1 MKKLLILSLVFITS
15 SFCTPNVLTF
25 ADTWEGNA
33 ANQAVTYKALR
44 NSNATGGWANVN
56 PEPPDTREVY
66 TKNDLASYP
75 LRVSWYDGTY
85 DISST
90 FSSFA
95 SGQAITRT
103 DVERTLA
110 CLHATSGF
118 IPSDPFTTT
127 VFYLPKGRLI
137 STMAVND
144 QLYSNRQS
152 TTTYAPGTTKYFI
165 IGFSY
170 AYLTVNASGVITNI
184 TFP

>member
-1 MKKLLILSLVFITS
+1 MKKLLIIALVFITS
-15 SFCTPNVLTF
+15 SFCVPTKLTLS
-25 ADTWEGNA
+25 DTWAGNA

-44 NSNATGGWANVN
+44 NSNITGGWVSVY

-75 LRVSWYDGTY
+75 LVVSWYDGGQ
-85 DISST
+85 DISNT
-90 FSSFA
+90 FSSFG

-103 DVERTLA
+103 DIERTLA

-127 VFYLPKGRLI
+127 VLYLPKGRLI

-144 QLYSNRQS
+144 QLYLNRQS
-152 TTTYAPGTTKYFI
+152 TTTYAPASTMYFI
-165 IGFSY
+165 IGFSQ
-170 AYLTVNASGVITNI
+170 AYLTVNTSGVITNI
-184 TFP
+184 TYP

>member
-1 MKKLLILSLVFITS
+1 MKKLLIIALVFIAS
-15 SFCTPNVLTF
+15 SFCKPNVTVLS
-25 ADTWEGNA
+25 DTWAGNS

-44 NSNATGGWANVN
+44 NSNTTGGWANVF

-75 LRVSWYDGTY
+75 LSVTWYDGTY
-85 DISST
+85 DISDT
-90 FSSFA
+90 FSSFG

-103 DVERTLA
+103 DIERTLA
-110 CLHATSGF
+110 CLNATSGF

-127 VFYLPKGRLI
+127 ILYLPKGRLI
-137 STMAVND
+137 STMAVGD

-152 TTTYAPGTTKYFI
+152 TATYAPGTTKYFI

-170 AYLTVNASGVITNI
+170 AYLTVSSSGIITNI